1 MGNGRNLYLSDLYAV
16 TGENSQQASIK
27 RRRKA
32 GREGERKE
40 EMGRDSGSDTFYLKK
55 QNKTVI
61 G

>member
-16 TGENSQQASIK
+16 TGENSQQASRK
-27 RRRKA
+27 RRTA